1 MKFLHKIFSKPEE
14 NKIGISLSGGGVRG
28 IAHLGVLKALNEHEI
43 FPDEISGV
51 SAGAIAGAFYCDG
64 QKPDD
69 ILKIFDQT
77 SLFKFAKL
85 GIPRKG
91 FMTMEKVEQILK
103 ENLNA
108 DTFDQL
114 KIPLT
119 VAATNLTEGRVE
131 YFNSG
136 SIAKKVIA
144 SASIPVVFKPVELNG
159 DLYAD
164 GGIFDN
170 LPVDPLLK
178 SCNKIIASHV
188 NPLDKEENLDG
199 MLDIAERVFHL
210 AIASSVHEN
219 SKDCHL
225 FIEIPELRKFSLLK
239 VENIHEIFE
248 IGYKSTLNILKSN
261 TL

>member
-1 MKFLHKIFSKPEE
+1 MKFLQKLFPKPKEIR
-14 NKIGISLSGGGVRG
+14 IGISLSGGGVRG
-28 IAHLGVLKALNEHEI
+28 IAHLGVLKALNKHHI
-43 FPDEISGV
+43 FPDEVSGV

-77 SLFKFAKL
+77 SLFKFARL
-85 GIPRKG
+85 GIPHKG
-91 FMTMEKVEQILK
+91 FMTMDKVENILK

-119 VAATNLTEGRVE
+119 VAASNLTEGIVE

-136 SIAKKVIA
+136 GIAKKVVA
-144 SASIPVVFKPVELNG
+144 SASIPVVFKPIEING
-159 DLYAD
+159 NLYAD

-178 SCNKIIASHV
+178 NCNKIIGSHV
-188 NPLDKEENLDG
+188 NPLEKKEDFDG
-199 MLDIAERVFHL
+199 MIDIAERVFHL
-210 AIASSVHEN
+210 AIASSVHDN
-219 SKDCHL
+219 SKDCDL